1 MRIPGRGLLSVA
13 VTVLVLALGASAGLA
28 QGSAKGQVYR
38 AYLHAKAADQA
49 RQARMDARAHTR
61 SSARPAGRS
70 STSRAS
76 ATAKDVEQIA
86 EDSLKGH
93 GGEKDTQVEPDMAMD
108 PNNEDNLVAVMQQGR
123 YRSGASVD
131 PGFSASLDG
140 GQTWTDGNLPGLTV
154 AVGGPFRR
162 ASDPTVI
169 FGPDHTVYAS
179 TIALSFTHCLS
190 AVSVQSSNDGGL
202 HWNDPEFPENDATC
216 DIFNDKNWLGVDTNP
231 ASPFFGR
238 LYLVWSQFTPT
249 ASPAVLRYSDDE
261 GQTWSDLIYAS
272 SQSTESEGLLPLIQ
286 SNGDLTI
293 VYDQTI
299 GAQDFEVSQTSHDGG
314 LTFDPPVTVGEFLGA
329 GDPGMRTGGLP
340 AATIDPTNDAM
351 YAVWQDTRFRTDGHN
366 DIVISESSTGGSSW
380 TAPARVNGPNPQGQI
395 LDHFTPD
402 VAAYSGTVHVTY
414 RTRDLAGKQPSNL
427 VDQRYIVSTDGG
439 ATFGGELV
447 LGPPADLKYA
457 AVAYPHRAFLGD
469 YSGVVANGDVAH
481 AVWCVSLY
489 QHKARFHQTTW
500 SATITP

>member
-1 MRIPGRGLLSVA
+1 MFFLFFFFFQLLLIVDFFFFQA
-13 VTVLVLALGASAGLA
+13 EDGIRDPLVTGVQTCALPISD
-28 QGSAKGQVYR
+28 R
-38 AYLHAKAADQA
+38 A
-49 RQARMDARAHTR
+49 RQARMDARANPR
-61 SSARPAGRS
+61 SSAFPAGPA

-86 EDSLKGH
+86 QDTLKGH

-238 LYLVWSQFTPT
+238 LYLVWSQFTATGGAP
-249 ASPAVLRYSDDE
+249 VLRYSDD
-261 GQTWSDLIYAS
+261 GGMTWSGLIQMAPPGI
-272 SQSTESEGLLPLIQ
+272 ESEGLLPLIQ
-286 SNGDLTI
+286 SNGNVTV
-293 VYDQTI
+293 VYDQTV
-299 GAQDFEVSQTSHDGG
+299 GSQDFEVAQTSTDGG
-314 LTFDPPVTVGEFLGA
+314 LT
-329 GDPGMRTGGLP
+329 
-340 AATIDPTNDAM
+340 
-351 YAVWQDTRFRTDGHN
+351 W
-366 DIVISESSTGGSSW
+366 
-380 TAPARVNGPNPQGQI
+380 GP
-395 LDHFTPD
+395 
-402 VAAYSGTVHVTY
+402 
-414 RTRDLAGKQPSNL
+414 
-427 VDQRYIVSTDGG
+427 
-439 ATFGGELV
+439 
-447 LGPPADLKYA
+447 
-457 AVAYPHRAFLGD
+457 
-469 YSGVVANGDVAH
+469 
-481 AVWCVSLY
+481 
-489 QHKARFHQTTW
+489 
-500 SATITP
+500 

>member
-1 MRIPGRGLLSVA
+1 MAKVSIARSSAIWGPIRRRRKPTVAGKWRSNSSRNLSGSSSQAAMMWASVEISSMAPLLTLVLPGPADRFRRPLAALTDRPRPEKMARATSPSRKEKAMRIPRRGLLSVA

-28 QGSAKGQVYR
+28 QGSAKGRVYR
-38 AYLHAKAADQA
+38 AYLHEKAADQA
-49 RQARMDARAHTR
+49 RQARMDARTHTR

-70 STSRAS
+70 STSGAS

-86 EDSLKGH
+86 EDTLKGH

-202 HWNDPEFPENDATC
+202 NWDDPVFPENDATC

-261 GQTWSDLIYAS
+261 GQTWSDLR
-272 SQSTESEGLLPLIQ
+272 SE
-286 SNGDLTI
+286 
-293 VYDQTI
+293 
-299 GAQDFEVSQTSHDGG
+299 E
-314 LTFDPPVTVGEFLGA
+314 
-329 GDPGMRTGGLP
+329 R
-340 AATIDPTNDAM
+340 
-351 YAVWQDTRFRTDGHN
+351 
-366 DIVISESSTGGSSW
+366 
-380 TAPARVNGPNPQGQI
+380 
-395 LDHFTPD
+395 
-402 VAAYSGTVHVTY
+402 
-414 RTRDLAGKQPSNL
+414 
-427 VDQRYIVSTDGG
+427 
-439 ATFGGELV
+439 
-447 LGPPADLKYA
+447 
-457 AVAYPHRAFLGD
+457 
-469 YSGVVANGDVAH
+469 
-481 AVWCVSLY
+481 
-489 QHKARFHQTTW
+489 
-500 SATITP
+500 